1 MLSLFFGQSAKDAV
15 DFPWASWAL
24 VKVGAVR
31 TDAVDTLFWDNT
43 IIWSVASLA
52 ATSAGR
58 ALVEGAEGG
67 IVPMCF
73 TLPMTIGFCQQG

>member
-1 MLSLFFGQSAKDAV
+1 MLSLFLGQSAKDAV

-31 TDAVDTLFWDNT
+31 TDAVDTLLWDN
-43 IIWSVASLA
+43 IIIRSVASLA

-58 ALVEGAEGG
+58 PLVEGAEGG
-67 IVPMCF
+67 IAPEYF